1 MKVGFTAGAFDLL
14 HPGHLFFLKSCA
26 ERCDQLIVGLHTD
39 PTIDRPSKNKPLQ
52 TVYERWYQLVSTQW
66 VDQVVPYETEKD
78 LENLLLTLDINIRFL
93 GWDYI
98 DQSITAKWVCDQ
110 RNIDIN
116 YIPRSHQWSSTE
128 LRGRLVK

>member
-1 MKVGFTAGAFDLL
+1 MTIGFTAGAFDLL

-39 PTIDRPSKNKPLQ
+39 PTIDRPEKNKPLQ

-66 VDQVVPYETEKD
+66 VDEVVPYETEKD

-93 GWDYI
+93 GSDY
-98 DQSITAKWVCDQ
+98 SEKAITGKYACES
-110 RNIDIN
+110 RNIKIE
-116 YIPRSHQWSSTE
+116 YIPRSHEWSSTE
-128 LRGRLVK
+128 LRKRLGQ